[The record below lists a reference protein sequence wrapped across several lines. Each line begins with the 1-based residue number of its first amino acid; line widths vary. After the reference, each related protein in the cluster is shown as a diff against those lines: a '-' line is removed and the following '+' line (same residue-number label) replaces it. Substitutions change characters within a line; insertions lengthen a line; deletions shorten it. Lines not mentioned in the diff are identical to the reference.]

1 MFITRTLYV
10 FAELSRIFEDF
21 IGGSFD
27 CGEVAI
33 EFIKVLI
40 RGTWD
45 YKTV

>member
-21 IGGSFD
+21 VGGSFD
-27 CGEVAI
+27 CGEVTV

-40 RGTWD
+40 GGT
-45 YKTV
+45 